1 MQQRGMGR
9 SDRCEVVSL
18 QAMAGAWR
26 EKKTHRQR
34 SKAMRAYAGHTNMI
48 KLLQRERLKKVL
60 H

>member
-1 MQQRGMGR
+1 MGR
-9 SDRCEVVSL
+9 ADGCEVVIL

-26 EKKTHRQR
+26 EKKTDRQR

-48 KLLQRERLKKVL
+48 KLLQRERLKNVL

>member
-1 MQQRGMGR
+1 MGR
-9 SDRCEVVSL
+9 ADGCEVVSL